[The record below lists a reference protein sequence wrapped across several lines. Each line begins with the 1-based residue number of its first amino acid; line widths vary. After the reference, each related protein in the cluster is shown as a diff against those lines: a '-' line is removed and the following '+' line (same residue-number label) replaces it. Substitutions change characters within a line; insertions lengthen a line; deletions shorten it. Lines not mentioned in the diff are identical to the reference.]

1 MFILLFIGFIF
12 LILIRVPVSIAIG
25 AAVLMTFL
33 TSDFSDSLYII
44 PQQILEGVNKPS
56 LAAVP
61 FFIMAGNLMNVVGM
75 TDRIFNFANSLV
87 GHFKAGLAQVNVLSS
102 MIFAGVSGAAV
113 ADCAGLG
120 AIEIKAMKERGYK
133 PEFAAAVTVCS
144 AVVGPI
150 IPPSIGLVIF
160 AFLAQQSVERMF
172 LAGMIPGIII
182 GLSLMLFNRLLAI
195 KHNFPT
201 QKKASSKEV
210 ISSAWDGILALVA
223 PGIILGSILGGFV
236 TATEAGV
243 LACVYSMMLGL
254 FYKTLNFTN
263 LWKAL
268 TDTMLM
274 TSVIMI
280 IIGFSIAMGWLLAIE
295 QVPQMIGYSIF
306 ALTES
311 KNVFLALLL
320 VFIILVGCVVEGVPA
335 KLLLVPML
343 LPVIDSFGIDRV
355 HFGIIIQLGLLIGIA
370 TPPMGIGLYIMVE
383 VGKVP
388 FEKVSLAVLPFMIPL
403 MLVLILLTYIPEL
416 TLWLPN
422 YVLGPDTPI
431 NLSLIHI

>member
-1 MFILLFIGFIF
+1 MFVVLFIGFII
-12 LILIRVPVSIAIG
+12 LILLRVPVSMAIG
-25 AAVLMTFL
+25 AAVMLTFV
-33 TSDFSDSLYII
+33 TSEFSDSMYII
-44 PQQILEGVNKPS
+44 PQQVLEGVNKPS

-120 AIEIKAMKERGYK
+120 AIEIKAMRERGYK
-133 PEFAAAVTVCS
+133 AEFAAAVTVCS
-144 AVVGPI
+144 AVVGPL
-150 IPPSIGLVIF
+150 IPPSIGLVIY

-172 LAGMIPGIII
+172 LAGLIPGLIV
-182 GLSLMLFNRLLAI
+182 GGSLMLFNRLLAI
-195 KHNFPT
+195 RHNFPT
-201 QKKASSKEV
+201 QARASLSEV
-210 ISSAWDGILALVA
+210 KGTAVDGVLALIA

-243 LACVYSMMLGL
+243 LACIYSMGLGL
-254 FYKTLNFTN
+254 CYKTLTKER
-263 LWKAL
+263 LWQAL

-295 QVPQMIGYSIF
+295 QVPQQIGDAVFSI
-306 ALTES
+306 TS
-311 KNVFLALLL
+311 SRYVFLALMLI
-320 VFIILVGCVVEGVPA
+320 FIILVGCVVEGVPA
-335 KLLLVPML
+335 KLMLVPML
-343 LPVIDSFGIDRV
+343 LPVIDSFGIERV

-388 FEKVSLAVLPFMIPL
+388 FERVTLAVIPFLVPL
-403 MLVLILLTYIPEL
+403 MIVLVLITYFPQL
-416 TLWLPN
+416 TLWFPN
-422 YVLGPDTPI
+422 LVLGPE
-431 NLSLIHI
+431 SSVR

>member
-1 MFILLFIGFIF
+1 MFILLFVGFIF

-195 KHNFPT
+195 KHNFPP

-254 FYKTLNFTN
+254 FYKTLNFSN

-431 NLSLIHI
+431 N

>member
-1 MFILLFIGFIF
+1 MAIVLFIGFIA
-12 LILIRVPVSIAIG
+12 LILLRVPVSMAIG
-25 AAVLMTFL
+25 AAVLITFA
-33 TSDFSDSLYII
+33 TSEFSDSLYIV

-61 FFIMAGNLMNVVGM
+61 FFIMAGNLMNEVGM
-75 TDRIFNFANSLV
+75 TDRIFRFANALV
-87 GHFKAGLAQVNVLSS
+87 GHLKAGLAQVNVLSS

-120 AIEIKAMKERGYK
+120 TIEIKAMRERGYN

-150 IPPSIGLVIF
+150 IPPSIGLVIY

-172 LAGMIPGIII
+172 LAGIVPGIIV
-182 GLSLMLFNRLLAI
+182 GGSLMLFNRLLAVR
-195 KHNFPT
+195 HNFPT
-201 QKKASSKEV
+201 QPRATRSEV
-210 ISSAWDGILALVA
+210 GRSAIDGILALVA

-243 LACVYSMMLGL
+243 LACLYSIGLGMVYRSL
-254 FYKTLNFTN
+254 TWVR

-268 TDTMLM
+268 TDTMMM

-295 QVPQMIGYSIF
+295 QVPQQLGDAIF
-306 ALTES
+306 AFTSSQAAFLGMMV
-311 KNVFLALLL
+311 VFVL
-320 VFIILVGCVVEGVPA
+320 LVGCVVEGVPA
-335 KLLLVPML
+335 KLMLVPML
-343 LPVIDSFGIDRV
+343 LPIVDSFGVDRV
-355 HFGIIIQLGLLIGIA
+355 HFGIIIQLALLIGIA

-388 FEKVSLAVLPFMIPL
+388 FEKVTVAVLPFMIPL
-403 MLVLILLTYIPEL
+403 LLVLILVTYVPDL
-416 TLWLPN
+416 TLWLPDL
-422 YVLGPDTPI
+422 VLGPDGAVPK
-431 NLSLIHI
+431 N